1 MLNSVQRKTD
11 FACFSPATGL
21 DMAIADTMQ
30 TCKPMTVM
38 ASKYGV
44 GSYKVNAKHEIRKSR
59 LASQVAR
66 LATTVSNPENKIIAI
81 GALLSR
87 DAKKIGGKALRLF
100 DNERIKKSLSG
111 IGSRKAYL

>member
-1 MLNSVQRKTD
+1 MLNSGRRKTD

-30 TCKPMTVM
+30 ACKPMTVM

-59 LASQVAR
+59 LASHVAR
-66 LATTVSNPENKIIAI
+66 LATTISNPENKIIAI
-81 GALLSR
+81 EALLSR
-87 DAKKIGGKALRLF
+87 EAKKIGTKR
-100 DNERIKKSLSG
+100 D
-111 IGSRKAYL
+111 AYSTIEE

>member
-1 MLNSVQRKTD
+1 MLNSGRRKTD
-11 FACFSPATGL
+11 YACFSPDTGP

-30 TCKPMTVM
+30 ASKPMTVKT
-38 ASKYGV
+38 SKYGV

-66 LATTVSNPENKIIAI
+66 LATTISNSENKIIAI

-87 DAKKIGGKALRLF
+87 EAKNIGAKR
-100 DNERIKKSLSG
+100 DTYSTKKE
-111 IGSRKAYL
+111 

>member
-1 MLNSVQRKTD
+1 MLNSGRRKTD

-30 TCKPMTVM
+30 ACKTMTVK
-38 ASKYGV
+38 ASKYTM

-66 LATTVSNPENKIIAI
+66 FATAISNLENKIIAI
-81 GALLSR
+81 VAFLS
-87 DAKKIGGKALRLF
+87 
-100 DNERIKKSLSG
+100 
-111 IGSRKAYL
+111 